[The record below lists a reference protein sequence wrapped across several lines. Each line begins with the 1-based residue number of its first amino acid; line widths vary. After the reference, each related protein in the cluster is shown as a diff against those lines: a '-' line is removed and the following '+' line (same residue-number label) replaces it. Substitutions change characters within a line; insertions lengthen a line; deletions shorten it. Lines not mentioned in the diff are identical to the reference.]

1 MYTTKLPFTPWNQIV
16 HEPPVKRLT
25 FTLDDARIEL
35 MQFVHDRWS
44 VDVKMGNLYVNK
56 PQEDGTETYEK
67 SLTGTYRTWDEL
79 FERAYGI
86 ALQNNLIRSYKKE
99 DAMNITHDI
108 EHDKEAYLR
117 AHPHHSQ
124 LLKEMEKTE
133 KETKDIVREIVQEKM
148 ALMQEVKEKIMSVIP
163 FPVIPTLPDKKDW
176 HQVTQKQTYADWNIR
191 IYATDKPIA
200 AYNRYIV
207 LLKHKDTKTKQWY
220 YPKDRGFLS
229 IEEAYAAA
237 IICIA
242 HKKNYILFRFQDC
255 ELLTVQKNE
264 E

>member
-1 MYTTKLPFTPWNQIV
+1 MYTIPFPFTPWNQIV
-16 HEPPVKRLT
+16 HEPPTKRLT

-35 MQFVHDRWS
+35 MQYVHNRWS

-56 PQEDGTETYEK
+56 PQEDATETHVK

-79 FERAYGI
+79 FEIAYGI
-86 ALQNNLIRSYKKE
+86 VLQNNLIHKKE
-99 DAMNITHDI
+99 KTMNITHDI

-117 AHPHHSQ
+117 AHPKYSQ

-133 KETKDIVREIVQEKM
+133 KETKDIVQEIVLETK
-148 ALMQEVKEKIMSVIP
+148 ALKQEVKEKSASHVP

-176 HQVTQKQTYADWNIR
+176 HQVTQKQKYADWNIR
-191 IYATDKPIA
+191 IYATDKPITA
-200 AYNRYIV
+200 HTRYIV

-237 IICIA
+237 VICIA

-255 ELLTVQKNE
+255 ELLTMHKNE

>member
-1 MYTTKLPFTPWNQIV
+1 MFTPKLPFTPWNQIV

-44 VDVKMGNLYVNK
+44 VDVKMGNLYANK
-56 PQEDGTETYEK
+56 PQEDGTETYVK

-86 ALQNNLIRSYKKE
+86 ALQNNLIHKKE
-99 DAMNITHDI
+99 NTMNITHDI

-117 AHPHHSQ
+117 AHPKHSQ

-133 KETKDIVREIVQEKM
+133 KETKNIVQELVKETK
-148 ALMQEVKEKIMSVIP
+148 ALKQEVKEKPASTP
-163 FPVIPTLPDKKDW
+163 FPIIPTLPDKKDW
-176 HQVTQKQTYADWNIR
+176 HKATKKQTYADWNIR
-191 IYATDKPIA
+191 IYATDKPITA
-200 AYNRYIV
+200 HTRYIV

-237 IICIA
+237 VICIA
-242 HKKNYILFRFQDC
+242 HKKDYILFRFQDC
-255 ELLTVQKNE
+255 EVLTVHKNE